1 MMIEYSASKNKHLA
15 QLSIYSLQGSLMWQQ
30 SLLIGINRIETNT
43 LSQGIYLIEIMQE
56 GELLQRSKMIKN

>member
-1 MMIEYSASKNKHLA
+1 
-15 QLSIYSLQGSLMWQQ
+15 MWQQ
-30 SLLIGINRIETNT
+30 SLLNGINRIETNT